1 METQQ
6 KIFGQIVEILRETG
20 LTEERVIELALQ
32 LVVWEKLSHDDA
44 LPEELKL
51 QQQYADNA
59 QRGAHAM
66 SNLGELDGVIGEA
79 FVTANINTLIVS
91 ADNLFN
97 HLRRAIETLL
107 RLRKSDMLEHYWS
120 LDFFEGLNSRAGSF
134 ALPPELA
141 DLMIAFAD
149 LRADES
155 VYLPWDAT
163 AQSAM
168 RVSQQDCG
176 ALIETPMRTSV
187 PALINLLMSRKF
199 EVIYGDPIRQ
209 PGAIEGGRLRKF
221 DVVIAFPPFGM
232 RYDFSEVESDLWG
245 RFPERTQSGSVLA
258 IRHALSQSRERCVIA
273 VPNSF
278 LFGSG
283 PEAVCR
289 RQLIESGKISAV
301 IALPPL
307 LPNAPTLP
315 FSLILL
321 DATGRSELIRFINAD
336 SDRFRSMVS
345 RTKAKL
351 TDSQAL
357 AEQARTTAE
366 SEVLR
371 MVLIAEVQ
379 ANDYNLEVGRYLL
392 DQTAKRLQQRLQS
405 DETIVLGEVSEI
417 IRPLPLLRDGDG
429 VGVREVGAG
438 DLPAYGY
445 IDRASRTVTVEA
457 GVAKRNAHQFLRPF
471 DVVLVIKGSVGK
483 VGIVTA
489 DCPPD
494 GEGGWVASQS
504 AIVLRSKRND
514 PLEAHALAVQLRSA
528 VGQELLKM
536 ITSGAS
542 IPLIQVRE
550 LQQMRLFAFDEET
563 AKQAQIA
570 LATEADIHNQILTLG
585 ERQAAAGADLWA
597 HM

>member
-6 KIFGQIVEILRETG
+6 KIFGQIVESLRETG
-20 LTEERVIELALQ
+20 MTQERVIELALQ
-32 LVVWEKLSHDDA
+32 VVVWEKLSHEGA
-44 LPEELKL
+44 IPEELQL
-51 QQQYADNA
+51 QQKYADNA

-66 SNLGELDGVIGEA
+66 SKLGELDGVIGEA
-79 FVTANINTLIVS
+79 FATANINALIVS
-91 ADNLFN
+91 ANNLFN

-107 RLRKSDMLEHYWS
+107 RLRKSGVLEQRWS
-120 LDFFEGLNSRAGSF
+120 LDIFEGLNSRSGSF

-141 DLMIAFAD
+141 DLMIALVD

-163 AQSAM
+163 AQCAM
-168 RVSQQDCG
+168 RVSQQDCD
-176 ALIETPMRTSV
+176 ALIETPMRTSI

-199 EVIYGDPIRQ
+199 DVIYGDPIRQ
-209 PGAIEGGRLRKF
+209 PGAIESGRLRKF
-221 DVVIAFPPFGM
+221 DAVIAFPPFGM
-232 RYDFSEVESDLWG
+232 RYDFSDVESDLWG
-245 RFPERTQSGSVLA
+245 RFPERTQLASVLA
-258 IRHALSQSRERCVIA
+258 IRHVLAQSKGRCVLA

-283 PEAVCR
+283 PETVCR
-289 RQLIESGKISAV
+289 QQLIERGQICAV
-301 IALPPL
+301 IALPPI
-307 LPNAPTLP
+307 LPNAPTMP
-315 FSLILL
+315 FSLMLL
-321 DATGRSELIRFINAD
+321 DAAGGSELIRFINAD
-336 SDRFRSMVS
+336 SDRFRSMAS
-345 RTKAKL
+345 RMKGKL
-351 TDSQAL
+351 TDAHTL

-366 SEVLR
+366 SEVMR
-371 MVLIAEVQ
+371 TVSVNEVQ
-379 ANDYNLEVGRYLL
+379 ANDCNLEVSRYLL
-392 DQTAKRLQQRLQS
+392 DKTAQRLQQRLQS
-405 DETIVLGEVSEI
+405 DETIALGEVFEI

-429 VGVREVGAG
+429 VRVQEVGAG

-445 IDRASRTVTVEA
+445 IDRANRTVTVEA
-457 GVAKRNAHQFLRPF
+457 GIAKRNAHQFLRPF

-483 VGIVTA
+483 VGIVPA
-489 DCPPD
+489 DGPPE

-504 AIVLRSKRND
+504 TIMLRGRRSD
-514 PLEAHALAVQLRSA
+514 PLEAHALAVQLRSV

-570 LATEADIHNQILTLG
+570 LAAEADIHSQILTLG
-585 ERQAAAGADLWA
+585 KRQAAAAADLWA